1 VNNLNR
7 SKSRKIGKT
16 TKVVRKGR
24 KISKGS
30 FRFKGQ
36 DYLIKK
42 RFDKKLYT
50 FAAGVRTKADAEN
63 LREELKKRYKSV
75 RVTKNNVGYFVYVK

>member
-1 VNNLNR
+1 MGKTI

-24 KISKGS
+24 KVSKGS
-30 FRFKGQ
+30 FRYKGQ
-36 DYLIKK
+36 DYLLKK

-50 FAAGVRTKADAEN
+50 FAAGVRTKADAER
-63 LREELKKRYKSV
+63 LRDDLKKRYKSV
-75 RVTKNNVGYFVYVK
+75 RVSKNDVGYFIYVR